1 VFQGPIEW
9 KPEALSYS
17 GRIIHDLRRSA
28 VRDLIHSSVSQSVA
42 MSISGHKT
50 NSMFTRY
57 NITDD
62 KDQRKALL
70 MRQQYLK
77 TAKQNVVTGI

>member
-1 VFQGPIEW
+1 M
-9 KPEALSYS
+9 
-17 GRIIHDLRRSA
+17 
-28 VRDLIHSSVSQSVA
+28 RDLIHSSVSQSVA